1 MKLWRFDD
9 DRPGLVQGDELVDVT
24 AALAIDTYG
33 GTPEGVVPVKP
44 GDESRADIKGIG
56 ERAVRVAPVYAG

>member
-9 DRPGLVQGDELVDVT
+9 DRLGLVQGDELVDVT
-24 AALAIDTYG
+24 AVAIDNYG
-33 GTPEGVVPVKP
+33 GTPEGVGAVKP
-44 GDESRADIKGIG
+44 GAEIRAGIKGIG